1 MPVDALHK
9 IPAERRVVAL
19 VSYMNHNQFQFEEE
33 NISSMVLRIELLEQH
48 HMQNLIQP
56 ITMVFRIGETE
67 SRPSNDTELKCSY
80 FDEQHDFDW
89 KTDGCETTITETHV
103 TCKCDHATPFAVL
116 LINIPG
122 IAEIHW
128 KILSYISYIG
138 CGLSAFFCAVSLLI
152 YIFGRTNKMDHS
164 MSIHVSLSGALF
176 LLNSTF
182 LLTEWGANVELSW
195 VCESVAA
202 LMHYSLLCCF
212 TWMAIEAL
220 HLYLLLIK
228 VFNTHYKY
236 YLLKLSVVGWGVP
249 GLIVAVSLGVRDFKQ
264 LYGAKELAML
274 DTNQTSTIC
283 WITDDSFFYS
293 LNLVY
298 FTLIFIFNSGIL
310 MAVGSSIC
318 RMNTLVKRSAGKTQ
332 GDVDR
337 FNASCRSGLT
347 LLGLTC
353 LLGTTWGLAFLG
365 SGYVNYPILYLFC
378 ILNSLQGF
386 FIFMWIC
393 LTAKKQR
400 KRQME
405 EKLTSAPIRTSAIKS
420 E

>member
-1 MPVDALHK
+1 MSFWHLNVF
-9 IPAERRVVAL
+9 
-19 VSYMNHNQFQFEEE
+19 Y
-33 NISSMVLRIELLEQH
+33 SS
-48 HMQNLIQP
+48 
-56 ITMVFRIGETE
+56 
-67 SRPSNDTELKCSY
+67 CS
-80 FDEQHDFDW
+80 
-89 KTDGCETTITETHV
+89 
-103 TCKCDHATPFAVL
+103 
-116 LINIPG
+116 
-122 IAEIHW
+122 
-128 KILSYISYIG
+128 
-138 CGLSAFFCAVSLLI
+138 
-152 YIFGRTNKMDHS
+152 
-164 MSIHVSLSGALF
+164 
-176 LLNSTF
+176 
-182 LLTEWGANVELSW
+182 
-195 VCESVAA
+195 
-202 LMHYSLLCCF
+202 
-212 TWMAIEAL
+212 
-220 HLYLLLIK
+220 
-228 VFNTHYKY
+228 
-236 YLLKLSVVGWGVP
+236 
-249 GLIVAVSLGVRDFKQ
+249 
-264 LYGAKELAML
+264 
-274 DTNQTSTIC
+274 C

-318 RMNTLVKRSAGKTQ
+318 RMNTLVKRSAGKSQ

-378 ILNSLQGF
+378 ILNSLQGGWRGLFKEPLLCTERCDLMFFSFLKGF